1 MSPKMFST
9 VLTPSIGDG
18 DTAWNYSLCRCKQV
32 EMKSCQ
38 FRMGSKQVSLQEE
51 ELKTQT
57 RTEGAGPWKVKA
69 EIEVL
74 GTEAGRSTENPFPR
88 PCGGGWPCWHLDLRP
103 LTFGIVINVCCVKS
117 PHLRCFVKVAI
128 RKKQI
133 SRDQCCG
140 LNSGERITNV
150 LAIGPSPMMRLDK
163 LLHFSKPLQS
173 KDDESIYL
181 IRLCRG

>member
-74 GTEAGRSTENPFPR
+74 GTEAGRS
-88 PCGGGWPCWHLDLRP
+88 WKKVPCWHLDSRP
-103 LTFGIVINVCCVKS
+103 LTFGIVINLCCVKS